1 MNDVPVF
8 GEAPEHVSDALLQR
22 VQLRLDQHFSHQ
34 MFSRKLNQALS
45 WEIKKNFIL
54 LTLVEK

>member
-45 WEIKKNFIL
+45 
-54 LTLVEK
+54 